1 MFYLKEKNTIK
12 YITSNIFN
20 DDNFIHAF
28 STRISGKDTNFA
40 LMDKNDLQNIHIKN
54 NRKKFLSIFNIDD
67 NSLVIPEQTHSSNI
81 KIINSKN
88 TPILQNTD
96 GIIITE
102 KGIAG
107 MLFFA
112 DCTPVILYSKKYQ
125 TFALIHAGWKG
136 TAESISAKAAKIMIS
151 ELNIPPSEIKA
162 AIGACI
168 SKCCFEINIDV
179 KEKLK
184 NSLKQD
190 YSKII
195 FNETENKIFADL
207 KAINKLQLEEE
218 GIKDID
224 IMEYCSVCQNDLF
237 FSYRRE
243 NSTAK
248 RHAILAQIK

>member
-1 MFYLKEKNTIK
+1 MFHLKEKNTTK
-12 YITSNIFN
+12 YIISDIFN
-20 DDNFIHAF
+20 DNNFIHAF
-28 STRISGKDTNFA
+28 STRISGGDKNFA
-40 LMDKNDLQNIHIKN
+40 LMDKNDLQNVHIKN
-54 NRKKFLSIFNIDD
+54 NRKKFLSIFDIDE

-81 KIINSKN
+81 KIINSTN
-88 TPILQNTD
+88 IPSLQNTD
-96 GIIITE
+96 GIIIAE

-136 TAESISAKAAKIMIS
+136 TAESISAKAARIMIS
-151 ELNIPPSEIKA
+151 ELNIPPSAIKA

-168 SKCCFEINIDV
+168 SKCCFEINNDI

-184 NSLKQD
+184 NSLDKDQ
-190 YSKII
+190 SKTI
-195 FNETENKIFADL
+195 FNKTNNKIFADL
-207 KAINKLQLEEE
+207 KTINKLQLEEE

-237 FSYRRE
+237 FSYRKE
-243 NSTAK
+243 YSTTK
-248 RHAILAQIK
+248 RHAVLAQMK